1 MPKNIKERI
10 IKEVEKI
17 PEEDKIAELYDVI
30 HFFRIGVETQR
41 KIVKDSRETA
51 SNFFGIWKNMSY
63 KEATILDEIQSR
75 REKTFRKRTL

>member
-10 IKEVEKI
+10 IKEVAKI
-17 PEEDKIAELYDVI
+17 PDDKIVELYDVI

-41 KIVKDSRETA
+41 KIAKDSRKTA
-51 SNFFGIWKNMSY
+51 LNFFGIWKDMPY
-63 KEATILDEIQSR
+63 EEAKVLDEIQSR